1 MAPPWMIE
9 RATKAP
15 ADIPEGQSRNG
26 LESGSRQLHWFLV
39 ATFASAIGR
48 NGYLFVCA
56 WVLVTAEFG
65 SASVA
70 VFFAVVSVTELI
82 ASPLAGWMADHW
94 DRRRLYVAAEI
105 LRSVT
110 LLGLGTVVSLVDP
123 GHAILMFAPIL
134 ASCDRIALTSSQSM
148 IPSVAK
154 SVSLSMANALVFFLM
169 QSGSLVAAIAA
180 GVLLHVSSPTRVIV
194 AHALAFLVSAFAM
207 QALRQ
212 DRISWSTEKGQPTQL
227 VVDATM
233 LHLFAIYALL
243 YTGGVLVSV
252 IGPGFVYLEMAG
264 TAVDFG
270 RMEGAWSA
278 GSIAGAILL
287 IPMARV
293 LRLTRLHL
301 MIIVLSA
308 ATFAIVKLLDL
319 PGSLLAFALL
329 GGLYNL
335 GRAATELL
343 LQSHVPGAVL
353 GRAKGAMHT
362 LAVLAGVIVFAV
374 IAVVADAVQPSDIFL
389 AFGAFLALGALA
401 LGLWQRLLPVRV

>member
-15 ADIPEGQSRNG
+15 ADIPGAQRGNG
-26 LESGSRQLHWFLV
+26 PASGSKQLHWFLV

-70 VFFAVVSVTELI
+70 VFFAVVSVAELI
-82 ASPLAGWMADHW
+82 ASPLAGWMADRW
-94 DRRRLYVAAEI
+94 DRRRLYIASEI
-105 LRSVT
+105 LRGVA
-110 LLGLGTVVSLVDP
+110 LLGLGTVVSLIDP
-123 GHAILMFAPIL
+123 LHAILLFAPIL

-148 IPSVAK
+148 IPSVAMR
-154 SVSLSMANALVFFLM
+154 VSLSMANALVFFLM

-180 GVLLHVSSPTRVIV
+180 GILLHVSIP
-194 AHALAFLVSAFAM
+194 AKAFAALALAFLVSAYAM
-207 QALRQ
+207 QALRPNRDYSPAVNRQ
-212 DRISWSTEKGQPTQL
+212 TTRL
-227 VVDATM
+227 VVDACI
-233 LHLFAIYALL
+233 LHFGATYALL

-270 RMEGAWSA
+270 KMEGAWSA
-278 GSIAGAILL
+278 GSIAGALLL
-287 IPMARV
+287 IPMAHV
-293 LRLTRLHL
+293 LRLTCLNL
-301 MIIVLSA
+301 VILALLA
-308 ATFAIVKLLDL
+308 ATFSMVKVLDL

-343 LQSHVPGAVL
+343 LQSHVPGAAL

-362 LAVLAGVIVFAV
+362 LAVLAGIIVYAV
-374 IAVVADAVQPSDIFL
+374 IAVVGDAVQPSDIFVV
-389 AFGAFLALGALA
+389 FGAFLALGALV
-401 LGLWQRLLPVRV
+401 LNLWQRLLPVRV